1 MVEVVAEVAIVRSGC
16 RTQLSSAWL
25 SWPGGFVS
33 DLRPFI
39 VKTVAYRG

>member
-25 SWPGGFVS
+25 SWPVGFVS
-33 DLRPFI
+33 DTQPLI
-39 VKTVAYRG
+39 VKIVAYRG